1 MKDYSPTLSHWI
13 INFTFRST
21 MYYLRNWNFFSVFP
35 YIYRNTSWSLWER
48 EIPVGTRVISSDYL
62 VFYFFYIKKNRK
74 LKCGNSFR
82 YQSVNSPYCEFGSWK
97 VRRLLPIKTRIFKIL
112 FYNLCRLYKVAYLY
126 YPTKIVNYFLQHNR
140 PYSIMAAS

>member
-21 MYYLRNWNFFSVFP
+21 MYYLRNWKFFSVFP

-82 YQSVNSPYCEFGSWK
+82 YQSVNSPYCWWWRMRYGVYIMRESFHAFHKHETVHGVTPPFYTVIGLVQTPNFSWAE
-97 VRRLLPIKTRIFKIL
+97 L
-112 FYNLCRLYKVAYLY
+112 N
-126 YPTKIVNYFLQHNR
+126 VN
-140 PYSIMAAS
+140 